1 MDSNQA
7 GEELVKMS
15 YGNLKTEVTLT
26 EEEQLCRHN
35 VVSSLNQSSLM
46 KWDVLGVTECEGYP
60 KDPHTERTS
69 EDCPACGFYLS
80 TFLSTTMRRVKWKP
94 ELPAHF
100 CTGCRAVR
108 ELPPKGSNSVD
119 LSRCKY
125 CKTLVIDSLADTWTF
140 LASSL
145 AKSITE
151 GHTPVGGWTLHSA
164 STRRASIAWLQGLA
178 ENVINIWE
186 RSLLE
191 DTSHLP
197 TLQWST
203 AIREVTREAI
213 VAMRPL
219 PISWPM
225 DLEEDKQEEDKQETL
240 EELLDGN

>member
-1 MDSNQA
+1 
-7 GEELVKMS
+7 
-15 YGNLKTEVTLT
+15 
-26 EEEQLCRHN
+26 
-35 VVSSLNQSSLM
+35 
-46 KWDVLGVTECEGYP
+46 
-60 KDPHTERTS
+60 
-69 EDCPACGFYLS
+69 
-80 TFLSTTMRRVKWKP
+80 MRRVKWKP
-94 ELPAHF
+94 ELPAHY

-164 STRRASIAWLQGLA
+164 SSRRASIAWLQGLA

-203 AIREVTREAI
+203 AIREVTREEI
-213 VAMRPL
+213 VATSYEALAHQLAHGLGGGQARGG
-219 PISWPM
+219 
-225 DLEEDKQEEDKQETL
+225 QA
-240 EELLDGN
+240 GNS